1 MIAAH
6 NGPVL
11 NCNGRTLD
19 LSVPQVMG
27 ILNIT
32 PDSFSDGGCFL
43 SLSAA
48 IDHASRMIK
57 EGAAIIDIG
66 GESTRPGAEELTVQ
80 QELDRVLP
88 VVEALSSRF
97 SVPLSVDTSKPE
109 VMRESVAAGA
119 GMINDVRALAAD
131 GAIELIAKLGVPVCL
146 MHMQGQPRTMQQQPR
161 YENVVAEVCSF
172 LKTRAE
178 TAIENGIAAE
188 MIVLDPGF
196 GFGKTLEHNRH
207 LLNSL
212 ATLTELSY
220 PILVGVSRKSMIGSL
235 LGLPA
240 DQRLYGSLAAAVIA
254 VREGAKLVRAHD
266 VRPTLEAITVAAAI
280 AD

>member
-212 ATLTELSY
+212 ATLTELGY